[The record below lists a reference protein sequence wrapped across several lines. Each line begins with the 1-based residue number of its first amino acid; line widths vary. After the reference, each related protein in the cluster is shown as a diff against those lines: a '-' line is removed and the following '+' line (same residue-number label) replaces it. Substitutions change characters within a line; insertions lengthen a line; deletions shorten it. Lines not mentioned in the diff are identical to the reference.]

1 MTTTLSALAAE
12 LLQRLEAEVE
22 RRLEAEGDDLP
33 SAGGARALRA
43 LAEGVERPRA
53 LAVRLAVTPQAA
65 GQSVDRLERRGWVER
80 RTGHG
85 DHRAVT
91 LALTPAGER
100 VLAAVERCERE
111 AELDLARRA
120 GVSRHLAARTALR
133 DLLRSAG

>member
-1 MTTTLSALAAE
+1 VTTTLSALAAE
-12 LLQRLEAEVE
+12 LLQRLEAEV
-22 RRLEAEGDDLP
+22 
-33 SAGGARALRA
+33 
-43 LAEGVERPRA
+43 
-53 LAVRLAVTPQAA
+53 
-65 GQSVDRLERRGWVER
+65 ERRGWVER